1 MSKSLTI
8 HSPAKVNLYLRILR
22 KRPDG
27 FHELDTLFERIS
39 LSDTLTLTKR
49 KSGVRVFCTDKTVPT
64 GPENT
69 VTRAA
74 FALQKETGTSKGV
87 SIRIRKRIPAAAG
100 LGGGS
105 SNAAAALM
113 GLNRLWRLG
122 LSRRKLLAIGASI
135 GSDVP
140 FFLLDTSFAVAAGRG
155 ELLRKVAHKGPKIW
169 HVLVKPPFGISTKEA
184 YGAFRPERLTPPRAD
199 AKLLLHS
206 IQKGPSSTLAKL
218 LINSLEGS
226 LNKRVTAVLRIKRE
240 LVRRGAKAAL
250 LSGSGSTVFGIFP
263 SKSSAQRASRILGRN
278 KRWKVFVASTR

>member
-1 MSKSLTI
+1 M
-8 HSPAKVNLYLRILR
+8 NLYLRILR

-39 LSDTLTLTKR
+39 LSDTLTLTAR
-49 KSGVRVFCTDKTVPT
+49 KSGIRVSCTDKSVPT

-74 FALQKETGTSKGV
+74 
-87 SIRIRKRIPAAAG
+87 
-100 LGGGS
+100 
-105 SNAAAALM
+105 AALT

-122 LSRRKLLAIGASI
+122 LSRRRLLKIGASI

-140 FFLLDTSFAVAAGRG
+140 FFLLDTSFATGRGRG
-155 ELLRKVAHKGPKIW
+155 EILRKIVYKGPKIW
-169 HVLVKPPFGISTKEA
+169 HVLVKPAFGISTKEV
-184 YGAFRPERLTPPRAD
+184 YQAFRPTRLTPPRAD

-206 IQKGPSSTLAKL
+206 IQKGPSFSIAKL

-226 LNKRVTAVLRIKRE
+226 LNKRVTSTLRIKRE
-240 LVRRGAKAAL
+240 LVRRGAKVAL

-263 SKSSAQRASRILGRN
+263 SKNSAERARRILGRN
-278 KRWKVFVASTR
+278 KRWKVFVVSTR

>member
-1 MSKSLTI
+1 M
-8 HSPAKVNLYLRILR
+8 NLYLRILR

-39 LSDTLTLTKR
+39 LSDTLTLTAR
-49 KSGVRVFCTDKTVPT
+49 KSGIRVSCTDKSVPT

-74 FALQKETGTSKGV
+74 AALQMATGTAKGV
-87 SIRIRKRIPAAAG
+87 SIRIHKRIPSAAG

-105 SNAAAALM
+105 SNAAAALT

-122 LSRRKLLAIGASI
+122 LSRRRLLKIGASI

-140 FFLLDTSFAVAAGRG
+140 FFLLDTSFATGRGRG
-155 ELLRKVAHKGPKIW
+155 EILRKIVYKGPKIW
-169 HVLVKPPFGISTKEA
+169 HVLVKPAFGISTKEV
-184 YGAFRPERLTPPRAD
+184 YQAFRPTRLTPPRAD

-206 IQKGPSSTLAKL
+206 IQKGPSFSIAKL

-226 LNKRVTAVLRIKRE
+226 LNKRVTSTLRIKRE
-240 LVRRGAKAAL
+240 LVRRGAKVAL

-263 SKSSAQRASRILGRN
+263 SKNSAERARRILGRN
-278 KRWKVFVASTR
+278 KRWKVFVVSTR